1 MNRFFNNT
9 KITVEFDESET
20 RQQLSSG
27 DSLKTLFRKIKKWL
41 SDLKPV
47 ALSGS
52 YNDLTDVPVVLEDQ
66 SVIPNK
72 RFNLGSSDKEWK
84 EFFSDSIDTDSIDI
98 SSNLNLGYV
107 LSCKEECRGGPYE
120 RACYCTIG
128 NGLEEIVNTLVTGH
142 FNSSAISSADIRGFG
157 GYAFQIGN
165 GVYDRRSDAFRVA
178 YHGAVYAHDSY
189 NTINAD
195 YAEYLEWKDKN
206 PGGEDRVGKF
216 VTLSFDKIQIA
227 NQGDFICGII
237 SGHPSVVGN
246 HDFDEWVHKYKTDE
260 FGRLVYDD
268 SGSFYAL
275 NENYDDSLVYV
286 PRSDRPEW
294 DAVGM
299 LGILRVYDDGTCVP
313 DGYCKVADS
322 GTATSAQALENSFL
336 TPVFKVMK
344 RISPNVIEIFF
355 K

>member
-66 SVIPNK
+66 SVIPNE

-84 EFFSDSIDTDSIDI
+84 EFFSDSINVSTKIRLD
-98 SSNLNLGYV
+98 NV
-107 LSCKEECRGGPYE
+107 LSCVEKNYGPPDQNDF
-120 RACYCTIG
+120 YCTIG
-128 NGLEEIVNTLVTGH
+128 NGLTPVCNTLVIGH
-142 FNSSAISSADIRGFG
+142 FNSTAITSADRGGYG

-165 GVYDRRSDAFRVA
+165 GGHSKGSDAFRVA

-268 SGSFYAL
+268 NGRSYAL

-344 RISPNVIEIFF
+344 RVSPNVIEIFF

>member
-1 MNRFFNNT
+1 MQQKFEDT
-9 KITVEFDESET
+9 KITVEFDEAGN

-27 DSLKTLFRKIKKWL
+27 DSLKTLFEKIKKWF
-41 SDLKPV
+41 SDLNPV
-47 ALSGS
+47 AFSGDYSDLNNQPDIPSLSNVLKTNETNVPANDDMYNLGNGEKRWKSIYTKNLDTAALICHNINLKGMPDS
-52 YNDLTDVPVVLEDQ
+52 YFCKIGNDLAEYNNML
-66 SVIPNK
+66 
-72 RFNLGSSDKEWK
+72 
-84 EFFSDSIDTDSIDI
+84 
-98 SSNLNLGYV
+98 
-107 LSCKEECRGGPYE
+107 
-120 RACYCTIG
+120 TIG
-128 NGLEEIVNTLVTGH
+128 H
-142 FNSSAISSADIRGFG
+142 YNSS
-157 GYAFQIGN
+157 GYDGYNGYTAGTAGLAFQIGN
-165 GVYDRRSDAFRVA
+165 GTSERESDAFRVYYDGNVDA
-178 YHGAVYAHDSY
+178 HGSFR
-189 NTINAD
+189 TTNAD